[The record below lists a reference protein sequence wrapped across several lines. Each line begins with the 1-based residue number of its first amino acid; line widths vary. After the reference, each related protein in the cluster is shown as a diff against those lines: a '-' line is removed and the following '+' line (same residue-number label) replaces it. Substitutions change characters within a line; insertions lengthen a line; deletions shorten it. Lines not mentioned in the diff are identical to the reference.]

1 MAYPDLTRERFL
13 VLAEQA
19 GFDPADPHLDEL
31 YPDVRLMFERLAVLD
46 KAKLNDSVE
55 PGGPGGERA

>member
-31 YPDVRLMFERLAVLD
+31 YLDVRLMFERLAVLD
-46 KAKLNDSVE
+46 RAEVDDSVE
-55 PGGPGGERA
+55 PGGPSDERA

>member
-1 MAYPDLTRERFL
+1 MTYPDLTREQFL

-31 YPDVRLMFERLAVLD
+31 YPDVRLMFERVAVLD
-46 KAKLNDSVE
+46 RAELGDSVE
-55 PGGPGGERA
+55 PGGPGAGSA